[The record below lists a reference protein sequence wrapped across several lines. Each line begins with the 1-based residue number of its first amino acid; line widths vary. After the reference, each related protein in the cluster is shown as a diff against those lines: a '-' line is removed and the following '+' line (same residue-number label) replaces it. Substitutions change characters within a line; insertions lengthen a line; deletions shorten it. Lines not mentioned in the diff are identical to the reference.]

1 MSLLETNP
9 LIRSYIASNQFGKLL
24 ELKLKIHTQ
33 GEVEY
38 RVVVKDKHLATPV
51 AAHGGFLAA
60 LLDATVGVGA
70 LSLVCEN
77 DQIVSTINL
86 NTTFLTAVYQGD
98 ELCSI
103 SRLVKK
109 GNRIIFMEATII
121 NQKGIEVAKASASL
135 NVYPKDKGGY

>member
-1 MSLLETNP
+1 MSWLESHP
-9 LIRSYIASNQFGKLL
+9 LIKSYTSHNHFGNLL
-24 ELKLKIHTQ
+24 DLKLSIHTQ

-38 RVVVKDKHLATPV
+38 RVTVKDQHLATPV

-70 LSLVCEN
+70 LTLVCEN

-98 ELCSI
+98 ELSST

-109 GNRIIFMEATII
+109 GNRILFMEATVV
-121 NQKGIEVAKASASL
+121 NQEGIEVAKASACL
-135 NVYPKDKGGY
+135 NVYPKEKGGY

>member
-1 MSLLETNP
+1 M
-9 LIRSYIASNQFGKLL
+9 I
-24 ELKLKIHTQ
+24 IHSK
-33 GEVEY
+33 GEIEY
-38 RVVVKDKHLATPV
+38 RVTVQDKHLATPA

-70 LSLVCEN
+70 LTLVCEN

-98 ELCSI
+98 ELSST

-109 GNRIIFMEATII
+109 GNRILFMEATVV
-121 NQKGIEVAKASASL
+121 NQDGIEVAKASACL
-135 NVYPKDKGGY
+135 NIYPKEKGGY

>member
-1 MSLLETNP
+1 MSLVESHP
-9 LIRSYIASNQFGKLL
+9 LIKRYITHNHFGNLID
-24 ELKLKIHTQ
+24 LKLIIHSK
-33 GEVEY
+33 GEIEY
-38 RVVVKDKHLATPV
+38 RVTVQDKHLATPV

-70 LSLVCEN
+70 LTLVCEN

-98 ELCSI
+98 ELSST

-109 GNRIIFMEATII
+109 GNRILFMEATVV
-121 NQKGIEVAKASASL
+121 NQDGIEVAKASACL
-135 NVYPKDKGGY
+135 NIYPKEKGGY